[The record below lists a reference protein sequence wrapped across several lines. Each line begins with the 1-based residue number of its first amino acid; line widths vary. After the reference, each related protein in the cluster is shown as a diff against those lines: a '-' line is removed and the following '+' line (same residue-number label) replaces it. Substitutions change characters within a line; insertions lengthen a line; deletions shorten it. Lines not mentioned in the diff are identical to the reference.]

1 MPASALVGLTIAQQ
15 CFVRDGFMVW
25 VYIYIGL
32 ACQLDQ
38 GNSQVIP
45 TVVPPCRHGLQPNLI
60 IKHESGYGTVL
71 THAHR

>member
-1 MPASALVGLTIAQQ
+1 MPATVLIRPHRYAAMFSLGMGLW
-15 CFVRDGFMVW
+15 FG
-25 VYIYIGL
+25 YIYIGL

-38 GNSQVIP
+38 GNGQVIP